1 MFYTLT
7 ANPAVDMTVSS
18 SPLEP
23 DENVRTGSA
32 SYTANGKG
40 LDVSFA
46 FKKMGVDTV
55 ALGFF
60 AGFTGKFIVEE
71 VMNLGCLCR
80 PVWTDGITRINTY
93 VNDGQHEYG
102 ILNPGAP
109 ITPQHQEELYNI
121 LDTAGDLECLIVSGS
136 VPPKA
141 TPDFLAQVMEHAQAR
156 GADVV
161 LDLSSDKLKELAH
174 KKPLLIK
181 PNHHEMKAIFGV
193 PVDTD
198 DEVRVAMKLAHE
210 AGVQNVLLTR
220 GSRGD
225 AYFSNG
231 EDIWYAKREFNI
243 KLVSSVCAGDCT
255 LAAFLHKWYRDRDNV
270 EEAMKLAMALVPTLL
285 SPSHRRLW
293 SRRRVQQARCCPQ
306 ARSQVSET
314 RQTRAHTASRFRPGR
329 LFCSAM
335 GETCSAV
342 LHRFHTVYRVV
353 LAFYRCVEYTFINT
367 LLRERNI
374 HDLYAHCK
382 SRY

>member
-174 KKPLLIK
+174 
-181 PNHHEMKAIFGV
+181 
-193 PVDTD
+193 D
-198 DEVRVAMKLAHE
+198 

-270 EEAMKLAMALVPTLL
+270 EEAMKLAMATGANVAE
-285 SPSHRRLW
+285 SVGIGDFGHVDEYSK
-293 SRRRVQQARCCPQ
+293 RVAVRKLD
-306 ARSQVSET
+306 
-314 RQTRAHTASRFRPGR
+314 RQ
-329 LFCSAM
+329 
-335 GETCSAV
+335 
-342 LHRFHTVYRVV
+342 
-353 LAFYRCVEYTFINT
+353 
-367 LLRERNI
+367 
-374 HDLYAHCK
+374 
-382 SRY
+382 

>member
-18 SPLEP
+18 PSLVP
-23 DENVRTGSA
+23 DENVRTSAA

-60 AGFTGKFIVEE
+60 AGFTGKFIVDE

-109 ITPQHQEELYNI
+109 ITPEHQKELYDI
-121 LDTAGDLECLIVSGS
+121 LDTTGDLDCLVVSGS

-141 TPDFLAQVMEHAQAR
+141 TDDFLAKVMEHAQAR

-161 LDLSSDKLKELAH
+161 LDLSSDKLKQLAS

-181 PNHHEMKAIFGV
+181 PNHHEMKAIWGL

-198 DEVRVAMKLAHE
+198 DEVREAMARAH
-210 AGVQNVLLTR
+210 ADGVQNVLLTR

-243 KLVSSVCAGDCT
+243 TLVSSVCAGDCT
-255 LAAFLHKWYRDRDNV
+255 LAAFLHEWYKDRDNV
-270 EEAMKLAMALVPTLL
+270 ENAMKLALATGANVAE
-285 SPSHRRLW
+285 SVGIGDFGHVDEYRKRI
-293 SRRRVQQARCCPQ
+293 
-306 ARSQVSET
+306 
-314 RQTRAHTASRFRPGR
+314 
-329 LFCSAM
+329 
-335 GETCSAV
+335 
-342 LHRFHTVYRVV
+342 TVRK
-353 LAFYRCVEYTFINT
+353 L
-367 LLRERNI
+367 ER
-374 HDLYAHCK
+374 K
-382 SRY
+382 

>member
-102 ILNPGAP
+102 ILNPG
-109 ITPQHQEELYNI
+109 
-121 LDTAGDLECLIVSGS
+121 
-136 VPPKA
+136 
-141 TPDFLAQVMEHAQAR
+141 
-156 GADVV
+156 VV

-198 DEVRVAMKLAHE
+198 DEVRVAMKLAHD

-270 EEAMKLAMALVPTLL
+270 EEAMKLAMATGANVAE
-285 SPSHRRLW
+285 SVGIGDFGHVDEYSK
-293 SRRRVQQARCCPQ
+293 RV
-306 ARSQVSET
+306 
-314 RQTRAHTASRFRPGR
+314 
-329 LFCSAM
+329 
-335 GETCSAV
+335 AV
-342 LHRFHTVYRVV
+342 RKLDR
-353 LAFYRCVEYTFINT
+353 
-367 LLRERNI
+367 
-374 HDLYAHCK
+374 K
-382 SRY
+382 

>member
-270 EEAMKLAMALVPTLL
+270 EEAMKLAMATGANVAESVASATSVTSMSTASALL
-285 SPSHRRLW
+285 SASSIVSNRNATYSCACGAPVSAGAPFFVPPW
-293 SRRRVQQARCCPQ
+293 GRRVPPYFI
-306 ARSQVSET
+306 
-314 RQTRAHTASRFRPGR
+314 ASTPFTE
-329 LFCSAM
+329 LS
-335 GETCSAV
+335 
-342 LHRFHTVYRVV
+342 
-353 LAFYRCVEYTFINT
+353 
-367 LLRERNI
+367 
-374 HDLYAHCK
+374 
-382 SRY
+382 